1 MPEGLGDHRLP
12 DADSDGERLQHL
24 RQKLP
29 CEIAVTSP
37 VHPLC
42 GERLSALSFRRRG
55 GELLLVVVLPDGTPG
70 TVPAES
76 TDVFGRRS
84 ILEDVSATVLSVA
97 GVRQF
102 RLLLA
107 RHPATAR
114 SGGGRS
120 RAKLWKAVRHAHGM
134 DPFDHLVQVCSA
146 HTTEAAAGRALD
158 RARMSMVRASGYE
171 MAARWSWSVVA
182 DPAGVLV
189 DPAGCGG
196 GGS

>member
-1 MPEGLGDHRLP
+1 
-12 DADSDGERLQHL
+12 
-24 RQKLP
+24 
-29 CEIAVTSP
+29 VTSP
-37 VHPLC
+37 VHPLF

-70 TVPAES
+70 TVPAGS
-76 TDVFGRRS
+76 TDVFGLRS
-84 ILEDVSATVLSVA
+84 VLEDASATVLSVA

-102 RLLLA
+102 YLLLA

-114 SGGGRS
+114 CEGGRS

-134 DPFDHLVQVCSA
+134 DPFDQLVQLYSA
-146 HTTEAAAGRALD
+146 HTTEAAAGRARD

-189 DPAGCGG
+189 NPAGGGG